1 MEVTGLLALQLA
13 EPTGEGWTQ
22 VIEILFALLLSS
34 AIGLERELGQKNA
47 GLRTHALVGV
57 GAALFMLVSKYG
69 FTDVLEKGVVVLD
82 PSRIAAQ
89 IVTGI
94 GFIGGGLIF
103 VRSDYV
109 RGLTTAAVVWV
120 TAAIGAACGAGLPLL
135 AAIATGCHFLVV
147 QGYPRIVRRFGAHNF
162 FVTTFDVRYL
172 DGRGLL
178 RTILAAATQRGFMVS
193 EITTSSIESE
203 HAANEDAGANATS
216 DRVVDVRLQLQGP
229 LSVHD
234 LTAVLS
240 EIDGVISVTAGTS
253 FEASE

>member
-1 MEVTGLLALQLA
+1 VTGLLALQLA
-13 EPTGEGWTQ
+13 EPKGEGWTQ
-22 VIEILFALLLSS
+22 VIEILFALVLSS

-135 AAIATGCHFLVV
+135 AAVATGCHFLVV
-147 QGYPRIVRRFGAHNF
+147 QGYPRLVGRLGAGRF
-162 FVTTFDVRYL
+162 FVTTIDVRYQ

-178 RTILAAATQRGFMVS
+178 RSILAEATQRGFMVS
-193 EITTSSIESE
+193 EIATGAGESGAGESS
-203 HAANEDAGANATS
+203 AGIVS
-216 DRVVDVRLQLQGP
+216 VRLQLQGP
-229 LSVHD
+229 RSMHE
-234 LTAVLS
+234 LTSVLS
-240 EIDGVISVTAGTS
+240 EIDGVVSVTAGTS

>member
-1 MEVTGLLALQLA
+1 MEVTGLALQLA

-57 GAALFMLVSKYG
+57 G
-69 FTDVLEKGVVVLD
+69 
-82 PSRIAAQ
+82 
-89 IVTGI
+89 
-94 GFIGGGLIF
+94 
-103 VRSDYV
+103 
-109 RGLTTAAVVWV
+109 
-120 TAAIGAACGAGLPLL
+120 
-135 AAIATGCHFLVV
+135 GCHFLVV
-147 QGYPRIVRRFGAHNF
+147 EGYPRIVSRFGAHNF
-162 FVTTFDVRYL
+162 FVTTFGVRYL

-203 HAANEDAGANATS
+203 YAANEDTAAYATS
-216 DRVVDVRLQLQGP
+216 DRVGDVRLQLQGP

-240 EIDGVISVTAGTS
+240 EIDGVISLTAGTS
-253 FEASE
+253 FERASSGQSGRSET